1 MEVKLQ
7 ACCINCNKA
16 ILIVVLLVLITF
28 MFKPLCCNTSTIF
41 NFFILLFMEIF
52 VPNKYKGS
60 RAIEADTITR
70 SCFYG
75 VKFNFPW
82 NFRTDTKMLSGIKFC
97 PTASFASASQ
107 LKKQTVFCEVVHVVR
122 SCTYFLVPVL
132 HAGYVR
138 YYTALSQSKLNLSK
152 IVFDSLNVHLYLV

>member
-1 MEVKLQ
+1 
-7 ACCINCNKA
+7 
-16 ILIVVLLVLITF
+16 
-28 MFKPLCCNTSTIF
+28 MFLWGQIQ
-41 NFFILLFMEIF
+41 
-52 VPNKYKGS
+52 
-60 RAIEADTITR
+60 
-70 SCFYG
+70 
-75 VKFNFPW
+75 
-82 NFRTDTKMLSGIKFC
+82 LSLGFSNMMKEWGIKFC